1 MDRYNALG
9 KRPERYSVFTEGLLA
24 EAEDHELQAIA
35 NDAAGGLSTPIALVT
50 LVLERIQFFKA
61 HYGLPDDLAVSRA
74 TERDVSFCQ
83 FVVRDG
89 EPFEVENAEEDE
101 RVPQHLVKRYGVKAY
116 LGIPVKVNKVVAGSL
131 CVIDTKPRTFSD
143 DERQKLTELA
153 SLVSQRLEILSA
165 QRTNPRLSLA
175 QRAVSPSFTE
185 LRDSLESVRNSAAEG
200 RIASSTIKSLLR
212 LLRHTQGGGATPP
225 GAVEGEFENAYLAL
239 EDLDNSV
246 IEIEVRTEDAED
258 CVSALERVLQKDSS
272 TARLS
277 DVLNAAQD
285 LSRSNCRDVGGAPL
299 PELLN
304 DPLLATSQSL
314 AVGLLS
320 SCLTLIAFELTS
332 AKLSSGLSIS
342 VEDFSAKVE
351 ISVSAQ
357 GLLEPAFAA
366 VSKELMRHIGDD
378 PTASTHAPKEAV
390 KVSLTVTSEPSHGI
404 SPADKEGELVG

>member
-1 MDRYNALG
+1 MNTYDALG
-9 KRPERYSVFTEGLLA
+9 KRPERYPAFTEGLLA
-24 EAEDHELQAIA
+24 EAEDTELQTIV

-61 HYGLPDDLAVSRA
+61 HYGLPEDLAISRA

-116 LGIPVKVNKVVAGSL
+116 LGIPVKVNEVVTGSL
-131 CVIDTKPRTFSD
+131 CVIDTKARTFSD

-153 SLVSQRLEILSA
+153 GLVSQRLEVLSA
-165 QRTNPRLSLA
+165 QRTSPRLSLT

-185 LRDSLESVRNSAAEG
+185 LRESFELVRNSAAEG
-200 RIASSTIKSLLR
+200 RIASSTLKSLLR
-212 LLRHTQGGGATPP
+212 LLIHTQTEGVATP
-225 GAVEGEFENAYLAL
+225 GAVEREFENAYLAL

-246 IEIEVRTEDAED
+246 IEIEMGTEDAED
-258 CVSALERVLQKDSS
+258 CVSALERALLQDTS

-299 PELLN
+299 PELPN
-304 DPLLATSQSL
+304 DPLLATPQPL

-320 SCLTLIAFELTS
+320 SCLTLIAIELAS
-332 AKLSSGLSIS
+332 AGLSDGLSIS
-342 VEDFSAKVE
+342 VEDFGAKVE

-357 GLLEPAFAA
+357 GLLEPAFVA
-366 VSKELMRHIGDD
+366 VSTELLRHIGED
-378 PTASTHAPKEAV
+378 PTASTYSTKEDI
-390 KVSLTVTSEPSHGI
+390 KVAFTVLKKPSQ
-404 SPADKEGELVG
+404 

>member
-1 MDRYNALG
+1 MNTYDALG
-9 KRPERYSVFTEGLLA
+9 KRPERYPAFTEGLLA
-24 EAEDHELQAIA
+24 EAEDTELQTIV

-61 HYGLPDDLAVSRA
+61 HYGLPDDLAISRA

-116 LGIPVKVNKVVAGSL
+116 LGIPVKVNEVVTGSL
-131 CVIDTKPRTFSD
+131 CVIDTKARTFSD

-153 SLVSQRLEILSA
+153 GLVSQRLEVLSA
-165 QRTNPRLSLA
+165 QRTSPRLSLT

-185 LRDSLESVRNSAAEG
+185 LRESFELVRNSAAEG
-200 RIASSTIKSLLR
+200 RIASSTLKSLLR
-212 LLRHTQGGGATPP
+212 LLIHTQTEGVATP
-225 GAVEGEFENAYLAL
+225 GAVEREFENAYLAL

-246 IEIEVRTEDAED
+246 IEIEMGTEDAED
-258 CVSALERVLQKDSS
+258 CVSALERALLQDTS

-299 PELLN
+299 PELPN
-304 DPLLATSQSL
+304 DPLLATPQPL

-320 SCLTLIAFELTS
+320 SCLTLIAMELAS
-332 AKLSSGLSIS
+332 AGLSDGLSIS
-342 VEDFSAKVE
+342 VEDFGAKVE
-351 ISVSAQ
+351 ISISAQ
-357 GLLEPAFAA
+357 GLLEPAFVA
-366 VSKELMRHIGDD
+366 VSKELKRHIGDD
-378 PTASTHAPKEAV
+378 PTASTHATKEAV
-390 KVSLTVTSEPSHGI
+390 KVALTLTNESSQ
-404 SPADKEGELVG
+404 

>member
-1 MDRYNALG
+1 MNTYDALG
-9 KRPERYSVFTEGLLA
+9 KRPERYPAFTEGLLA
-24 EAEDHELQAIA
+24 EAEDTELQTIV

-61 HYGLPDDLAVSRA
+61 HYGLPEDLAISRA

-101 RVPQHLVKRYGVKAY
+101 RVPQHLVKRYGVMAY
-116 LGIPVKVNKVVAGSL
+116 LGIPVKVNEVVTGSL
-131 CVIDTKPRTFSD
+131 CVIDTKARTFSD

-153 SLVSQRLEILSA
+153 GLVSQRLEVLSA
-165 QRTNPRLSLA
+165 QRTSPRLSLT

-185 LRDSLESVRNSAAEG
+185 LRESFELVRNSAAEG
-200 RIASSTIKSLLR
+200 RIASSTLKSLLR
-212 LLRHTQGGGATPP
+212 LLIHTQTEGVATP
-225 GAVEGEFENAYLAL
+225 GAVEREFENAYLAL

-246 IEIEVRTEDAED
+246 IEIEMGTEDAED
-258 CVSALERVLQKDSS
+258 CVSALERALLQDTS

-299 PELLN
+299 PELPN
-304 DPLLATSQSL
+304 DPLLATPQPL

-320 SCLTLIAFELTS
+320 SCLTLIAMELAS
-332 AKLSSGLSIS
+332 AGLSDGLSIS
-342 VEDFSAKVE
+342 VEDFGAKVE

-357 GLLEPAFAA
+357 GLLEPAFVA
-366 VSKELMRHIGDD
+366 VSKELKRHIGDD
-378 PTASTHAPKEAV
+378 PTASTHATKEAV
-390 KVSLTVTSEPSHGI
+390 KVALTVTNEVQP
-404 SPADKEGELVG
+404 

>member
-1 MDRYNALG
+1 MDRYDALG
-9 KRPERYSVFTEGLLA
+9 KRPERHSAFTEGLLA
-24 EAEDHELQAIA
+24 EAEDAELQAIA

-61 HYGLPDDLAVSRA
+61 HYGLPDDLAISRA

-101 RVPQHLVKRYGVKAY
+101 RVPQHLVKRYGIKSY
-116 LGIPVKVNKVVAGSL
+116 LGIPVKVNQVVTGSL
-131 CVIDTKPRTFSD
+131 CVIDTKARTFSN
-143 DERQKLTELA
+143 DERQKLAKLA
-153 SLVSQRLEILSA
+153 DLVSQRLEALSA
-165 QRTNPRLSLA
+165 QRTNPRLSLT

-185 LRDSLESVRNSAAEG
+185 LRESLGLVKNSAAEA
-200 RIASSTIKSLLR
+200 RIASSTLKSLLR
-212 LLRHTQGGGATPP
+212 LLRNPQTGGATTPE
-225 GAVEGEFENAYLAL
+225 AVEREFKQAYLAL
-239 EDLDNSV
+239 EDLDNSI
-246 IEIEVRTEDAED
+246 IETEVRTEDAGD
-258 CVSALERVLQKDSS
+258 CVSALERVLQDTS

-299 PELLN
+299 PELQN
-304 DPLLATSQSL
+304 DPLLATPQPL
-314 AVGLLS
+314 AVGLVS
-320 SCLTLIAFELTS
+320 SCLTLIAMELASTGRS
-332 AKLSSGLSIS
+332 DGLSIS
-342 VEDFSAKVE
+342 VEDFGAKVE

-378 PTASTHAPKEAV
+378 PTASTHATKEAI
-390 KVSLTVTSEPSHGI
+390 KIALTVTSESSH
-404 SPADKEGELVG
+404 

>member
-1 MDRYNALG
+1 MDRYDALG
-9 KRPERYSVFTEGLLA
+9 KRPERYSAFTEGLLA
-24 EAEDHELQAIA
+24 EAEDAELQAIA

-61 HYGLPDDLAVSRA
+61 HYGLPDDLAISRA

-101 RVPQHLVKRYGVKAY
+101 RVPQHLVKRYGIKSY
-116 LGIPVKVNKVVAGSL
+116 LGIPVKVNQVVTGSL
-131 CVIDTKPRTFSD
+131 CVIDTKARTFSN
-143 DERQKLTELA
+143 DERQKLAKLA
-153 SLVSQRLEILSA
+153 DLVSQRLEALSA
-165 QRTNPRLSLA
+165 QRTNPRLSLT

-185 LRDSLESVRNSAAEG
+185 LRESLGLVKNSAAEA
-200 RIASSTIKSLLR
+200 RIASSTLKSLLR
-212 LLRHTQGGGATPP
+212 LLRNPQTGGATTPE
-225 GAVEGEFENAYLAL
+225 AVEREFKQAYLAL
-239 EDLDNSV
+239 EDLDNSI
-246 IEIEVRTEDAED
+246 IETEVRTEDAGD
-258 CVSALERVLQKDSS
+258 CVSALERVLQDTS

-299 PELLN
+299 PELQN
-304 DPLLATSQSL
+304 DPLLATPQPL
-314 AVGLLS
+314 AVGLVS
-320 SCLTLIAFELTS
+320 SCLTLIAMELASTGRS
-332 AKLSSGLSIS
+332 DGLSIS
-342 VEDFSAKVE
+342 VEDFGAKVE

-378 PTASTHAPKEAV
+378 PTASTHATKEAI
-390 KVSLTVTSEPSHGI
+390 KIALTVTSESRH
-404 SPADKEGELVG
+404 

>member
-1 MDRYNALG
+1 MDRYDALG
-9 KRPERYSVFTEGLLA
+9 KRPERYSAITEGLLA
-24 EAEDHELQAIA
+24 EAEDAQLQAIA

-61 HYGLPDDLAVSRA
+61 HYGLPDDLAISRA

-101 RVPQHLVKRYGVKAY
+101 RVPQHLVKRYGIKSY
-116 LGIPVKVNKVVAGSL
+116 LGIPVKVNQVVTGSL
-131 CVIDTKPRTFSD
+131 CVIDTKARTFSN
-143 DERQKLTELA
+143 DERQKLAKLA
-153 SLVSQRLEILSA
+153 DLVSQRLEALSA
-165 QRTNPRLSLA
+165 QRTNPRLSLT

-185 LRDSLESVRNSAAEG
+185 LRESLGLVKNSAAEA
-200 RIASSTIKSLLR
+200 RIASSTLKSLLR
-212 LLRHTQGGGATPP
+212 LLRNPQTGGATTPE
-225 GAVEGEFENAYLAL
+225 AVEREFKQAYLAL
-239 EDLDNSV
+239 EDLDNSI
-246 IEIEVRTEDAED
+246 IETEVRTEDAGD
-258 CVSALERVLQKDSS
+258 CVSALERVLQDTS

-299 PELLN
+299 PELQN
-304 DPLLATSQSL
+304 DPLLATPQPL
-314 AVGLLS
+314 AVGLVS
-320 SCLTLIAFELTS
+320 SCLTLIAMELASTGRS
-332 AKLSSGLSIS
+332 DGLSIS
-342 VEDFSAKVE
+342 VEDFGAKVE

-378 PTASTHAPKEAV
+378 PTASTHATKEAI
-390 KVSLTVTSEPSHGI
+390 KIALTVTSESSH
-404 SPADKEGELVG
+404 

>member
-1 MDRYNALG
+1 MNTYDALG
-9 KRPERYSVFTEGLLA
+9 KRPERYPAFTEGLLA
-24 EAEDHELQAIA
+24 EAEDTELQTIV

-61 HYGLPDDLAVSRA
+61 HYGLPEDLAISRA
-74 TERDVSFCQ
+74 TERNVSFCQ

-131 CVIDTKPRTFSD
+131 CVIDTKARTFSD

-153 SLVSQRLEILSA
+153 GLVSQRLEVLSA
-165 QRTNPRLSLA
+165 QRTSPRLSLA

-185 LRDSLESVRNSAAEG
+185 LRESFELVRNSAAQG
-200 RIASSTIKSLLR
+200 RIASSTLKSLLR
-212 LLRHTQGGGATPP
+212 LLIHTQTEGVATP
-225 GAVEGEFENAYLAL
+225 GAVEREFENAYLAL

-246 IEIEVRTEDAED
+246 IEIEMGTEDAED
-258 CVSALERVLQKDSS
+258 CVSALERVLLQDTS

-299 PELLN
+299 PELPN
-304 DPLLATSQSL
+304 DPLLATPQPL

-320 SCLTLIAFELTS
+320 SCLTLIAMELAS
-332 AKLSSGLSIS
+332 AGLSDGLSIS
-342 VEDFSAKVE
+342 VEDLGAKVE

-357 GLLEPAFAA
+357 GLLEPAFVA
-366 VSKELMRHIGDD
+366 VSTELKRHIGDD
-378 PTASTHAPKEAV
+378 PTASTHATKEAV
-390 KVSLTVTSEPSHGI
+390 KVALTVTRESSHEAVSG
-404 SPADKEGELVG
+404 

>member
-1 MDRYNALG
+1 MNTYDALG
-9 KRPERYSVFTEGLLA
+9 KRPERYPAFTEGLLA
-24 EAEDHELQAIA
+24 EAEDTELQTIV

-61 HYGLPDDLAVSRA
+61 HYGLPEDLAISRA

-101 RVPQHLVKRYGVKAY
+101 RVPQHLVKRYGVMAY
-116 LGIPVKVNKVVAGSL
+116 LGIPVKVNEVVTGSL
-131 CVIDTKPRTFSD
+131 CVIDTKARTFSD

-153 SLVSQRLEILSA
+153 GLVSQRLEVLSA
-165 QRTNPRLSLA
+165 QRTSPRLSLT

-185 LRDSLESVRNSAAEG
+185 LRESFELVRNSAAEG
-200 RIASSTIKSLLR
+200 RIASSTLKSLLR
-212 LLRHTQGGGATPP
+212 LLIHTQTEGVATP
-225 GAVEGEFENAYLAL
+225 GAVEREFENAYLAL

-246 IEIEVRTEDAED
+246 IEIEMGTEDAED
-258 CVSALERVLQKDSS
+258 CVSALERVLLQDTS

-299 PELLN
+299 PELPN
-304 DPLLATSQSL
+304 DPLLATPQPL

-320 SCLTLIAFELTS
+320 SCLTLIAMELAS
-332 AKLSSGLSIS
+332 AGLSDGLSIS
-342 VEDFSAKVE
+342 VEDFGAKVE

-357 GLLEPAFAA
+357 GLLEPAFVA
-366 VSKELMRHIGDD
+366 VSKELKRHIGDD
-378 PTASTHAPKEAV
+378 PTASTHATKEAV
-390 KVSLTVTSEPSHGI
+390 KVALTVTSESSHEAVSG
-404 SPADKEGELVG
+404 

>member
-1 MDRYNALG
+1 MNTYDALG
-9 KRPERYSVFTEGLLA
+9 KRPERYPAFTEGLLA
-24 EAEDHELQAIA
+24 EAEDTELQTIV

-61 HYGLPDDLAVSRA
+61 HYGLPEDLAISRA

-116 LGIPVKVNKVVAGSL
+116 LGIPVKVNEVVTGSL
-131 CVIDTKPRTFSD
+131 CVIDTKARTFSD

-153 SLVSQRLEILSA
+153 GLVSQRLEVLSA
-165 QRTNPRLSLA
+165 QRTSPRLSLT

-185 LRDSLESVRNSAAEG
+185 LRESFELVRNSAAEG
-200 RIASSTIKSLLR
+200 RIASSTLKSLLR
-212 LLRHTQGGGATPP
+212 LLIHTQTEGVATP
-225 GAVEGEFENAYLAL
+225 GAVEREFENAYLAL

-246 IEIEVRTEDAED
+246 IEIEMGTEDAED
-258 CVSALERVLQKDSS
+258 CVSALERALLQDTS

-299 PELLN
+299 PELPN
-304 DPLLATSQSL
+304 DPLLATPQPL

-320 SCLTLIAFELTS
+320 SCLTLIAMELAS
-332 AKLSSGLSIS
+332 AGLSDGLSIS
-342 VEDFSAKVE
+342 VEDFGAKVE
-351 ISVSAQ
+351 ISISAQ
-357 GLLEPAFAA
+357 GLLEPAFVA
-366 VSKELMRHIGDD
+366 VSKELKRHIGDD
-378 PTASTHAPKEAV
+378 PTASTHATKEAV
-390 KVSLTVTSEPSHGI
+390 KVALTLTNESSQ
-404 SPADKEGELVG
+404 

>member
-1 MDRYNALG
+1 MNTYDALG
-9 KRPERYSVFTEGLLA
+9 KRPERYPAFTEGLLA
-24 EAEDHELQAIA
+24 EAEDTELQTIV

-61 HYGLPDDLAVSRA
+61 HYGLPEDLAISRT

-131 CVIDTKPRTFSD
+131 CVIDTKARTFSD

-153 SLVSQRLEILSA
+153 GLVSQRLEVLSA
-165 QRTNPRLSLA
+165 QRTSPRLSLA

-185 LRDSLESVRNSAAEG
+185 LRESFELVRNSAAQG
-200 RIASSTIKSLLR
+200 RIASSTLKSLLR
-212 LLRHTQGGGATPP
+212 LLIHTQTEGVATP
-225 GAVEGEFENAYLAL
+225 GAVEREFENAYLAL

-246 IEIEVRTEDAED
+246 IEIEMGTEDAED
-258 CVSALERVLQKDSS
+258 CVSALERVLLQDTS

-299 PELLN
+299 PELPN
-304 DPLLATSQSL
+304 DPLLATPQPL

-320 SCLTLIAFELTS
+320 SCLTLIAMELAS
-332 AKLSSGLSIS
+332 AGLSDGLSIS
-342 VEDFSAKVE
+342 VEDLGAKVE

-357 GLLEPAFAA
+357 GLLEPAFVA
-366 VSKELMRHIGDD
+366 VSTELKRHIGDD
-378 PTASTHAPKEAV
+378 PTASTHATKEAV
-390 KVSLTVTSEPSHGI
+390 KVALTVTSESSHEAVSG
-404 SPADKEGELVG
+404 

>member
-9 KRPERYSVFTEGLLA
+9 KRPERQSVFTEGLLA
-24 EAEDHELQAIA
+24 EAEDAELQAIA

-61 HYGLPDDLAVSRA
+61 HYGLPDDLAISRA

-101 RVPQHLVKRYGVKAY
+101 RVPQHLVKRYGIKSY
-116 LGIPVKVNKVVAGSL
+116 LGIPVKVNQVVTGSL
-131 CVIDTKPRTFSD
+131 CVIDTKARTFSN
-143 DERQKLTELA
+143 DERQKLAKLA
-153 SLVSQRLEILSA
+153 DLVSQRLEALSA
-165 QRTNPRLSLA
+165 QRTNPRLSLT

-185 LRDSLESVRNSAAEG
+185 LRESLGLVKNSAAEA
-200 RIASSTIKSLLR
+200 RIASSTLKSLLR
-212 LLRHTQGGGATPP
+212 LLRNPQTGGATTPE
-225 GAVEGEFENAYLAL
+225 AVEREFKQAYLAL
-239 EDLDNSV
+239 EDLDNSI
-246 IEIEVRTEDAED
+246 IETEVRTEDAGD
-258 CVSALERVLQKDSS
+258 CVSALERVLQDTS

-299 PELLN
+299 PELQN
-304 DPLLATSQSL
+304 DPLLATPQPL
-314 AVGLLS
+314 AVGLVS
-320 SCLTLIAFELTS
+320 SCLTLIAMELASTGRS
-332 AKLSSGLSIS
+332 DGLSIS
-342 VEDFSAKVE
+342 VEDFGAKVE

-378 PTASTHAPKEAV
+378 PTASTHATKEAI
-390 KVSLTVTSEPSHGI
+390 KIALTVTSESSH
-404 SPADKEGELVG
+404 

>member
-1 MDRYNALG
+1 MNTYDALG
-9 KRPERYSVFTEGLLA
+9 KRPERYPAFTEGLLA
-24 EAEDHELQAIA
+24 EAEDTELQTIV

-61 HYGLPDDLAVSRA
+61 HYGLPEDLAISRA

-101 RVPQHLVKRYGVKAY
+101 RVPQHLVKRYGVMAY
-116 LGIPVKVNKVVAGSL
+116 LGIPVKVNEVVTGSL
-131 CVIDTKPRTFSD
+131 CVIDTKARTFSD

-153 SLVSQRLEILSA
+153 GLVSQRLEVLSA
-165 QRTNPRLSLA
+165 QRTSPRLSLT

-185 LRDSLESVRNSAAEG
+185 LRESFELVRNSAAEG
-200 RIASSTIKSLLR
+200 RIASSTLKSLLR
-212 LLRHTQGGGATPP
+212 LLIHTQTEGVATP
-225 GAVEGEFENAYLAL
+225 GAVEREFENAYLAL

-246 IEIEVRTEDAED
+246 IEIEMGTEDAED
-258 CVSALERVLQKDSS
+258 CVSALERALLQDTS

-299 PELLN
+299 PELPN
-304 DPLLATSQSL
+304 DPLLATPQPL

-320 SCLTLIAFELTS
+320 SCLTLIAMQLAS
-332 AKLSSGLSIS
+332 AGLSDGLSIS
-342 VEDFSAKVE
+342 VEDLGAKVE

-357 GLLEPAFAA
+357 GLLEPAFVA
-366 VSKELMRHIGDD
+366 VSKELKRHIGDD
-378 PTASTHAPKEAV
+378 PTASTHATKEAV
-390 KVSLTVTSEPSHGI
+390 KVALTVTSESSHEAVSG
-404 SPADKEGELVG
+404 

>member
-1 MDRYNALG
+1 MNTYDALG
-9 KRPERYSVFTEGLLA
+9 KRPERYPAFTEGLLA
-24 EAEDHELQAIA
+24 EAEDTELQTIV

-61 HYGLPDDLAVSRA
+61 HYGLPEDLAISRA
-74 TERDVSFCQ
+74 TERNVSFCQ

-131 CVIDTKPRTFSD
+131 CVIDTKARTFSD

-153 SLVSQRLEILSA
+153 GLVSQRLEVLSA
-165 QRTNPRLSLA
+165 QRTSPRLSLA

-185 LRDSLESVRNSAAEG
+185 LRESFELVRNSAAQG
-200 RIASSTIKSLLR
+200 RIASSTLKSLLR
-212 LLRHTQGGGATPP
+212 LLIHTQTEGVATP
-225 GAVEGEFENAYLAL
+225 GAVEREFENAYLAL

-246 IEIEVRTEDAED
+246 IEIEMGTEDAED
-258 CVSALERVLQKDSS
+258 CVSALERVLLQDTS

-299 PELLN
+299 PELPN
-304 DPLLATSQSL
+304 DPLLATPQPL

-320 SCLTLIAFELTS
+320 SCLTLIAMQLAS
-332 AKLSSGLSIS
+332 AGLSDGLSIS
-342 VEDFSAKVE
+342 VEDLGAKVE

-357 GLLEPAFAA
+357 GLLEPAFVA
-366 VSKELMRHIGDD
+366 VSTELKRHIGDD
-378 PTASTHAPKEAV
+378 PTASTHATKEAV
-390 KVSLTVTSEPSHGI
+390 KVALTVTSESSHEAVSG
-404 SPADKEGELVG
+404 

>member
-1 MDRYNALG
+1 MDRYDALG
-9 KRPERYSVFTEGLLA
+9 KRPERYSAFTEGLLA
-24 EAEDHELQAIA
+24 EAEDAELQAIA

-61 HYGLPDDLAVSRA
+61 HYGLPDDLAISRA

-101 RVPQHLVKRYGVKAY
+101 RVPQHLVKRYGIRSY
-116 LGIPVKVNKVVAGSL
+116 LGIPVKVNQVVTGSL
-131 CVIDTKPRTFSD
+131 CVIDTKARTFSN
-143 DERQKLTELA
+143 DERQKLAKLA
-153 SLVSQRLEILSA
+153 DLVSQRLEALSA
-165 QRTNPRLSLA
+165 QRTNPRLSLT

-185 LRDSLESVRNSAAEG
+185 LRESLGLVKNSAAEA
-200 RIASSTIKSLLR
+200 RIASSTLKSLLR
-212 LLRHTQGGGATPP
+212 LLRNPQTGGATTPD
-225 GAVEGEFENAYLAL
+225 AVEREFKQAYLAL
-239 EDLDNSV
+239 EDLDNSI
-246 IEIEVRTEDAED
+246 IETEVRTEDAGD
-258 CVSALERVLQKDSS
+258 CVSALERVLQDTS

-299 PELLN
+299 PELQN
-304 DPLLATSQSL
+304 DPLLATPQPL
-314 AVGLLS
+314 AVGLVS
-320 SCLTLIAFELTS
+320 SCLTLIAMELASTGRS
-332 AKLSSGLSIS
+332 DGLSIS
-342 VEDFSAKVE
+342 VEDFGAKVE

-378 PTASTHAPKEAV
+378 PTASTHATKEAI
-390 KVSLTVTSEPSHGI
+390 KIALTVTSESSH
-404 SPADKEGELVG
+404 

>member
-1 MDRYNALG
+1 MNTYDALG
-9 KRPERYSVFTEGLLA
+9 KRPERYPAFTEGLLA
-24 EAEDHELQAIA
+24 EAEDTELQTIV

-61 HYGLPDDLAVSRA
+61 HYGLPEDLAISRA
-74 TERDVSFCQ
+74 TERNVSFCQ

-131 CVIDTKPRTFSD
+131 CVIDTKARTFSD

-153 SLVSQRLEILSA
+153 GLVSQRLEVLSA
-165 QRTNPRLSLA
+165 QRTSPRLSLA

-185 LRDSLESVRNSAAEG
+185 LRESFELVRNSAAQG
-200 RIASSTIKSLLR
+200 RIASSTLKSLLR
-212 LLRHTQGGGATPP
+212 LLIHTQTEGVATP
-225 GAVEGEFENAYLAL
+225 GAVEREFENAYLAL

-246 IEIEVRTEDAED
+246 IEIEMGTEDAED
-258 CVSALERVLQKDSS
+258 CVSALERVLLQDTS

-299 PELLN
+299 PELPN
-304 DPLLATSQSL
+304 DPLLATPQPL

-320 SCLTLIAFELTS
+320 SCLTLIAMELAS
-332 AKLSSGLSIS
+332 AGLSDGLSIS
-342 VEDFSAKVE
+342 VEDLGAKVE

-357 GLLEPAFAA
+357 GLLEPAFVA
-366 VSKELMRHIGDD
+366 VSTELKRHIGDD
-378 PTASTHAPKEAV
+378 PTASTHATKEAV
-390 KVSLTVTSEPSHGI
+390 KVALTVTSESSHEAVSG
-404 SPADKEGELVG
+404 

>member
-1 MDRYNALG
+1 MDRYDALG
-9 KRPERYSVFTEGLLA
+9 KRPERYSAFTEGLLA
-24 EAEDHELQAIA
+24 EAEDAELQAIA

-61 HYGLPDDLAVSRA
+61 HYGLPDDLAISRA

-101 RVPQHLVKRYGVKAY
+101 RVPQHLVKRYGIKSY
-116 LGIPVKVNKVVAGSL
+116 LGTPVKVNQVVAGSL
-131 CVIDTKPRTFSD
+131 CVIDTKARTFSN
-143 DERQKLTELA
+143 DERQKLAKLA
-153 SLVSQRLEILSA
+153 DLVSQRLEALSA
-165 QRTNPRLSLA
+165 QRTNPRLSLT

-185 LRDSLESVRNSAAEG
+185 LRESLGLVKNSAAEA
-200 RIASSTIKSLLR
+200 RIASSTLKSLLR
-212 LLRHTQGGGATPP
+212 LLRNPQTGGATTPD
-225 GAVEGEFENAYLAL
+225 AVEREFKQAYLAL
-239 EDLDNSV
+239 EDLDNSI
-246 IEIEVRTEDAED
+246 IETEVRTEDAGD
-258 CVSALERVLQKDSS
+258 CVSALERVLQDTS

-299 PELLN
+299 PELQN
-304 DPLLATSQSL
+304 DPLLATPQPL
-314 AVGLLS
+314 AVGLVS
-320 SCLTLIAFELTS
+320 SCLTLIAMELASTGRS
-332 AKLSSGLSIS
+332 DGLSIS
-342 VEDFSAKVE
+342 VEDFGAKVE

-378 PTASTHAPKEAV
+378 PTASTHATKEAI
-390 KVSLTVTSEPSHGI
+390 KIALTVTSESSH
-404 SPADKEGELVG
+404 

>member
-1 MDRYNALG
+1 MDRYDALG
-9 KRPERYSVFTEGLLA
+9 KRPERHSAFTEGLLA
-24 EAEDHELQAIA
+24 EAEDAELQAIA

-61 HYGLPDDLAVSRA
+61 HYGLPDDLAISRA

-101 RVPQHLVKRYGVKAY
+101 RVPQHLVKRYGIKSY
-116 LGIPVKVNKVVAGSL
+116 LGIPVKINQVVTGSL
-131 CVIDTKPRTFSD
+131 CVIDTKARTFSN
-143 DERQKLTELA
+143 DERQKLAKLA
-153 SLVSQRLEILSA
+153 DLVSQRLEALSA
-165 QRTNPRLSLA
+165 QRTNPRLSLT

-185 LRDSLESVRNSAAEG
+185 LRESLGLVKNSAAEA
-200 RIASSTIKSLLR
+200 RIASSTLKSLLR
-212 LLRHTQGGGATPP
+212 LLRNPQTGGATTPE
-225 GAVEGEFENAYLAL
+225 AVEREFKQAYLAL
-239 EDLDNSV
+239 EDLDNSI
-246 IEIEVRTEDAED
+246 IETEVRTEDAGD
-258 CVSALERVLQKDSS
+258 CVSALERVLQDTS

-299 PELLN
+299 PELQN
-304 DPLLATSQSL
+304 DPLLATPQPL
-314 AVGLLS
+314 AVGLVS
-320 SCLTLIAFELTS
+320 SCLTLIAMELASTGRS
-332 AKLSSGLSIS
+332 DGLSIS
-342 VEDFSAKVE
+342 VEDFGAKVE

-378 PTASTHAPKEAV
+378 PTASTHATKEAI
-390 KVSLTVTSEPSHGI
+390 KIALTVTSESSH
-404 SPADKEGELVG
+404 

>member
-1 MDRYNALG
+1 MDRYDALG
-9 KRPERYSVFTEGLLA
+9 KRPERYSAFTEGLLA
-24 EAEDHELQAIA
+24 EAEDAELQAIA

-61 HYGLPDDLAVSRA
+61 HYGLPDDLAISRA

-101 RVPQHLVKRYGVKAY
+101 RVPQHLVKRYGIKSY
-116 LGIPVKVNKVVAGSL
+116 LGIPVKVNQVVTGSL
-131 CVIDTKPRTFSD
+131 CVIDTKARTFSN
-143 DERQKLTELA
+143 DERQKLAKLA
-153 SLVSQRLEILSA
+153 DLVSQRLEALSA
-165 QRTNPRLSLA
+165 QRTNPRLSLT

-185 LRDSLESVRNSAAEG
+185 LRESLGLVKNSAAEA
-200 RIASSTIKSLLR
+200 RIASSTLKSLLR
-212 LLRHTQGGGATPP
+212 LLRNPQTGGATTPD
-225 GAVEGEFENAYLAL
+225 AVEREFKQAYLAL
-239 EDLDNSV
+239 EDLDNSI
-246 IEIEVRTEDAED
+246 IETEVRTEDAGD
-258 CVSALERVLQKDSS
+258 CVSALERVLQDTS

-299 PELLN
+299 PELQN
-304 DPLLATSQSL
+304 DPLLATPQPL
-314 AVGLLS
+314 AVGLVS
-320 SCLTLIAFELTS
+320 SCLTLIAMELASTGRS
-332 AKLSSGLSIS
+332 DGLSIS
-342 VEDFSAKVE
+342 VEDFGAKVE

-378 PTASTHAPKEAV
+378 PTASTHATK
-390 KVSLTVTSEPSHGI
+390 S
-404 SPADKEGELVG
+404 

>member
-1 MDRYNALG
+1 MDRHDALG
-9 KRPERYSVFTEGLLA
+9 KRPERQSVFTEGLLA
-24 EAEDHELQAIA
+24 EAEDAELQAIA

-61 HYGLPDDLAVSRA
+61 HYGLPDDLAISRA

-101 RVPQHLVKRYGVKAY
+101 RVPQHLVKRYGIKSY
-116 LGIPVKVNKVVAGSL
+116 LGIPVKVNQVVTGSL
-131 CVIDTKPRTFSD
+131 CVIDTKARTFSN
-143 DERQKLTELA
+143 DERQKLAKLA
-153 SLVSQRLEILSA
+153 DLVSQRLEALSA
-165 QRTNPRLSLA
+165 QRTNPRLSLT

-185 LRDSLESVRNSAAEG
+185 LRESLGLVKNSAAEA
-200 RIASSTIKSLLR
+200 RIASSTLKSLLR
-212 LLRHTQGGGATPP
+212 LLRNPQKGGATTPE
-225 GAVEGEFENAYLAL
+225 AVEREFKQAYLAL
-239 EDLDNSV
+239 EDLDNSI
-246 IEIEVRTEDAED
+246 IETEVRTEDAGD
-258 CVSALERVLQKDSS
+258 CVSALERVLQDTS

-299 PELLN
+299 PELQN
-304 DPLLATSQSL
+304 DPLLATPQPL
-314 AVGLLS
+314 AVGLVS
-320 SCLTLIAFELTS
+320 SCLTLIAMELASTGRS
-332 AKLSSGLSIS
+332 DGLSIS
-342 VEDFSAKVE
+342 VEDFGAKVE

-378 PTASTHAPKEAV
+378 PTASTHAAKEAI
-390 KVSLTVTSEPSHGI
+390 KIALTVTSESSH
-404 SPADKEGELVG
+404 

>member
-1 MDRYNALG
+1 MNTYDALG
-9 KRPERYSVFTEGLLA
+9 KRPERYPAFTEGLLA
-24 EAEDHELQAIA
+24 EAEDTELQTIV

-61 HYGLPDDLAVSRA
+61 HYGLPEDLAISRA

-101 RVPQHLVKRYGVKAY
+101 RVPQHLVKSYGIKAY
-116 LGIPVKVNKVVAGSL
+116 LGIPVKVNKVVTGSL
-131 CVIDTKPRTFSD
+131 CVIDTKARTFSD

-153 SLVSQRLEILSA
+153 GLVSQRLEVLSA
-165 QRTNPRLSLA
+165 QRTSPRLSLT

-185 LRDSLESVRNSAAEG
+185 LRESFELVRNSAAEG
-200 RIASSTIKSLLR
+200 RIASSTLKSLLR
-212 LLRHTQGGGATPP
+212 LLIHTQTEGVATP
-225 GAVEGEFENAYLAL
+225 GAVEREFENAYLAL

-246 IEIEVRTEDAED
+246 IEIEMGTEDAED
-258 CVSALERVLQKDSS
+258 CVSALERALLQDTS

-299 PELLN
+299 PELPN
-304 DPLLATSQSL
+304 DPLLATPQPL

-320 SCLTLIAFELTS
+320 SCLTLIAMELAS
-332 AKLSSGLSIS
+332 AGLSDGLSIS
-342 VEDFSAKVE
+342 VEDFGAKVE
-351 ISVSAQ
+351 ISISAQ
-357 GLLEPAFAA
+357 GLLEPAFVA
-366 VSKELMRHIGDD
+366 VSKELKRHIGDD
-378 PTASTHAPKEAV
+378 PTASTHATKEAV
-390 KVSLTVTSEPSHGI
+390 KVALTLTNESSQ
-404 SPADKEGELVG
+404 

>member
-1 MDRYNALG
+1 MNTYDALG
-9 KRPERYSVFTEGLLA
+9 KRPERYPAFTEGLLA
-24 EAEDHELQAIA
+24 EAEDTELQTIV
-35 NDAAGGLSTPIALVT
+35 NDAASGLSTPIALVT

-61 HYGLPDDLAVSRA
+61 HYGLPEDLAISRA

-101 RVPQHLVKRYGVKAY
+101 RVPQHLVKRYGVMAY
-116 LGIPVKVNKVVAGSL
+116 LGIPVKVNEVVTGSL
-131 CVIDTKPRTFSD
+131 CVIDTKARTFSD

-153 SLVSQRLEILSA
+153 GLVSQRLEVLSA
-165 QRTNPRLSLA
+165 QRTSPRLSLT

-185 LRDSLESVRNSAAEG
+185 LRESFELVRNSAAEG
-200 RIASSTIKSLLR
+200 RIASSTLKSLLR
-212 LLRHTQGGGATPP
+212 LLIHTQTEGVATP
-225 GAVEGEFENAYLAL
+225 GAVEREFENAYLAL

-246 IEIEVRTEDAED
+246 IEIEMGTEDAED
-258 CVSALERVLQKDSS
+258 CVSALERALLQDTS

-299 PELLN
+299 PELPN
-304 DPLLATSQSL
+304 DPLLATPQPL

-320 SCLTLIAFELTS
+320 SCLTLIAMELAS
-332 AKLSSGLSIS
+332 AGLSDGLSIS
-342 VEDFSAKVE
+342 VEDFGAKVE

-357 GLLEPAFAA
+357 GLLEPAFVA
-366 VSKELMRHIGDD
+366 VSKELKRHIGDD
-378 PTASTHAPKEAV
+378 PTASTHATKESV
-390 KVSLTVTSEPSHGI
+390 KVALTVTNEVQP
-404 SPADKEGELVG
+404 

>member
-1 MDRYNALG
+1 MDRYDALG
-9 KRPERYSVFTEGLLA
+9 KRPERYSAFTEGLLA
-24 EAEDHELQAIA
+24 EAEDAELQAIA

-61 HYGLPDDLAVSRA
+61 HYGLPDDLAISRA

-101 RVPQHLVKRYGVKAY
+101 RVPQHLVKRYGIKSY
-116 LGIPVKVNKVVAGSL
+116 LGIPVKVNQVVTGSL
-131 CVIDTKPRTFSD
+131 CVIDTKARTFSN
-143 DERQKLTELA
+143 DERQKLAKLA
-153 SLVSQRLEILSA
+153 DLVSQRLEALSA
-165 QRTNPRLSLA
+165 QRTNPRLSLT

-185 LRDSLESVRNSAAEG
+185 LRESLGLVKNSAAEA
-200 RIASSTIKSLLR
+200 RIASSTLKSLLR
-212 LLRHTQGGGATPP
+212 LLRNPQTGGATTPE
-225 GAVEGEFENAYLAL
+225 AVEREFKQAYLAL
-239 EDLDNSV
+239 EDLDNSI
-246 IEIEVRTEDAED
+246 IETEVRTEDAGD
-258 CVSALERVLQKDSS
+258 CVSALERVLQDTS

-299 PELLN
+299 PELQN
-304 DPLLATSQSL
+304 DPLLATPQPL
-314 AVGLLS
+314 AVGLVS
-320 SCLTLIAFELTS
+320 SCLTLIAMELASTGRS
-332 AKLSSGLSIS
+332 DGLSIS
-342 VEDFSAKVE
+342 VEDFGAKVE

-378 PTASTHAPKEAV
+378 PTASTHATKAAI
-390 KVSLTVTSEPSHGI
+390 KIALTVTSESSH
-404 SPADKEGELVG
+404 

>member
-1 MDRYNALG
+1 MNTYDALG
-9 KRPERYSVFTEGLLA
+9 KRPERYPAFTEGLLA
-24 EAEDHELQAIA
+24 EAEDTELQTIV

-61 HYGLPDDLAVSRA
+61 HYGLPEDLAISRA

-101 RVPQHLVKRYGVKAY
+101 RVPQHLVKRYGVMAY
-116 LGIPVKVNKVVAGSL
+116 LGIPVKVNEVVTGSL
-131 CVIDTKPRTFSD
+131 CVIDTKARTFSD

-153 SLVSQRLEILSA
+153 GLVSQRLEVLSA
-165 QRTNPRLSLA
+165 QRTSPRLSLT

-185 LRDSLESVRNSAAEG
+185 LRESFELVRNSAAEG
-200 RIASSTIKSLLR
+200 RIASSTLKSLLR
-212 LLRHTQGGGATPP
+212 LLIHTQTEGVATP
-225 GAVEGEFENAYLAL
+225 GAVEREFENAYLAL

-246 IEIEVRTEDAED
+246 IEIEMGTEDAED
-258 CVSALERVLQKDSS
+258 CVSALERALLQDTS

-299 PELLN
+299 PELPN
-304 DPLLATSQSL
+304 DPLLATPQPL

-320 SCLTLIAFELTS
+320 SCLTLIAMELAS
-332 AKLSSGLSIS
+332 AGLSDGLSIS
-342 VEDFSAKVE
+342 VEDFGAKVE
-351 ISVSAQ
+351 ISISAQ
-357 GLLEPAFAA
+357 GLLEPAFVA
-366 VSKELMRHIGDD
+366 VSKELKRHIGDD
-378 PTASTHAPKEAV
+378 PTASTHATKESV
-390 KVSLTVTSEPSHGI
+390 KVALTVTNEVQP
-404 SPADKEGELVG
+404 

>member
-1 MDRYNALG
+1 MDRYDALG
-9 KRPERYSVFTEGLLA
+9 KRPERYSAFNEGLLA
-24 EAEDHELQAIA
+24 EAEDAELQAIA

-61 HYGLPDDLAVSRA
+61 HYGLPDDLAISRA

-101 RVPQHLVKRYGVKAY
+101 RVPQHLVKRYGIKSY
-116 LGIPVKVNKVVAGSL
+116 LGIPVKVNQVVTGSL
-131 CVIDTKPRTFSD
+131 CVIDTKARTFSN
-143 DERQKLTELA
+143 DERQKLAKLA
-153 SLVSQRLEILSA
+153 DLVSQRLEALSA
-165 QRTNPRLSLA
+165 QRTNPRLSLT

-185 LRDSLESVRNSAAEG
+185 LRESLGLVKNSAAEA
-200 RIASSTIKSLLR
+200 RIASSTLKSLLR
-212 LLRHTQGGGATPP
+212 LLRNPQTGGATTPE
-225 GAVEGEFENAYLAL
+225 AVEREFKQAYLAL
-239 EDLDNSV
+239 EDLDNSI
-246 IEIEVRTEDAED
+246 IETEVRTEDAGD
-258 CVSALERVLQKDSS
+258 CVSALERVLQDTS

-299 PELLN
+299 PELQN
-304 DPLLATSQSL
+304 DPLLATPQPL
-314 AVGLLS
+314 AVGLVS
-320 SCLTLIAFELTS
+320 SCLTLIAMELASTGRS
-332 AKLSSGLSIS
+332 DGLSIS
-342 VEDFSAKVE
+342 VEDFGAKVE

-378 PTASTHAPKEAV
+378 PTASTHATKEAI
-390 KVSLTVTSEPSHGI
+390 KIALTVTSESSH
-404 SPADKEGELVG
+404 

>member
-1 MDRYNALG
+1 
-9 KRPERYSVFTEGLLA
+9 
-24 EAEDHELQAIA
+24 
-35 NDAAGGLSTPIALVT
+35 
-50 LVLERIQFFKA
+50 VLERIQFFKA

-116 LGIPVKVNKVVAGSL
+116 LGIPVKVNNVVAGSL
-131 CVIDTKPRTFSD
+131 CVIDTKPRTFTD

-153 SLVSQRLEILSA
+153 GLVSQRLEILSA

-185 LRDSLESVRNSAAEG
+185 LREALESVRNSAAEG

-212 LLRHTQGGGATPP
+212 LLRHTQRGGTAQP
-225 GAVEGEFENAYLAL
+225 GAVEGEFEHAYLAL

-304 DPLLATSQSL
+304 DPLLATPQPL

-320 SCLTLIAFELTS
+320 SCLTLIAFELAS
-332 AKLSSGLSIS
+332 AGLSDGLSIS
-342 VEDFSAKVE
+342 VEDFGAKVE

-366 VSKELMRHIGDD
+366 VARELMRHIGDD
-378 PTASTHAPKEAV
+378 PTASTHATKEAV
-390 KVSLTVTSEPSHGI
+390 KVTLTVTSELSHGT
-404 SPADKEGELVG
+404 SSTDKEGDLVG